1 MAIRPFGTCFFEQYA
16 QIMLSTLLGRE
27 FEALVG
33 SVKASV
39 NTSQVWAAFFRHPE
53 VFVRD
58 GKLIRLMF

>member
-1 MAIRPFGTCFFEQYA
+1 MIIGCNSQMNRSFGPGAVLFGVQGDGA
-16 QIMLSTLLGRE
+16 P
-27 FEALVG
+27 
-33 SVKASV
+33 V